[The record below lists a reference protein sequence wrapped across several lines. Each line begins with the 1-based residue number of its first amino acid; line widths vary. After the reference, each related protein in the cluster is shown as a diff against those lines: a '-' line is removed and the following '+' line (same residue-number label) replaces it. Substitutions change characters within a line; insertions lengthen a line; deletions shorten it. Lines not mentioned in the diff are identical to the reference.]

1 MQEKV
6 IQKGGSFL
14 LEEVPPKDVFT
25 PEDFSDEHHMLI
37 KTLKR
42 FIETEVLPHVAEIE
56 AQDWELTRK
65 LMRKA
70 GDLGLLGAD
79 IEEEY
84 GGAQMDGISSLLIS
98 ENAGAAGSFGVTL
111 SVHTG
116 IGSMPLVFFGSR
128 AQKEKYLPAMA
139 RGEKIGA
146 YALTEPGA
154 GTDALSLQTTAALS
168 PDGTCYTLDG
178 TKQFITNGGIADI
191 VSTYAKVD
199 GEKMTAFIL
208 ERDFDGVSTG
218 PEEKKMGIRGSST
231 CSIFLDGARVPA
243 ENVLFEIG
251 RGHTVAFNILN
262 LGRFKVAAGCLG
274 AAKVAIEN
282 SVGYAKQRV
291 QFGRPVCQFG
301 LMKHKISEMATRAY
315 TAESMLYRTG
325 GLIDAILA
333 TVDRTAE
340 DVGRQSATN
349 VAEYAIECSINKVYC
364 SEMLAYVADEAVQM
378 YGGYGYTEEYPV
390 ERIYRDSKIFRI
402 YEGTN
407 EINRVIISTW
417 LMRKATK
424 NEIPLLSVA
433 ESVKSEWPSMGP
445 VRPSPDDGPL
455 GHQSRIVDR
464 AKKVF
469 VFLCDTA
476 AQKYGAAVGEE
487 QGILGP
493 LSDMAIET
501 YAMESGLLRA
511 LKCVQSVGEQ
521 QSALKINM
529 VRLYVNDAMAR
540 IALCARQLVAAMESS
555 DSFDAQ
561 LAALGRVSEYTPVN
575 GVQLRAAIADEII
588 GAGRYTC

>member
-1 MQEKV
+1 M
-6 IQKGGSFL
+6 IRKGGSFF
-14 LEEVPPKDVFT
+14 LEEVPPNEVFT
-25 PEDFSDEHHMLI
+25 PEDFSDEHHMLV
-37 KTLKR
+37 KTFKR
-42 FIETEVLPHVAEIE
+42 FIENEVLPHTAEIE
-56 AQDWELTRK
+56 AQDWELTRR

-70 GDLGLLGAD
+70 GELGLLGAD

-84 GGAQMDGISSLLIS
+84 GGAQLDGISSLLIS
-98 ENAGAAGSFGVTL
+98 EYAGSAGSFGVTL

-116 IGSMPLVFFGSR
+116 IGEMPLIFFGSK
-128 AQKEKYLPAMA
+128 AQKAKYLPAMA

-154 GTDALSLQTTAALS
+154 GSDALSLQTTAALS
-168 PDGTCYTLDG
+168 PDGTCFTLDG

-231 CSIFLDGARVPA
+231 CSIFLDGARVPV

-262 LGRFKVAAGCLG
+262 LGRFKVAAGCVG
-274 AAKVAIEN
+274 AAKVAIEH
-282 SVGYAKQRV
+282 SVGYARERV

-315 TAESMLYRTG
+315 MAESMLYRTG

-333 TVDRTAE
+333 TADRTA
-340 DVGRQSATN
+340 DGVWIQGATS

-390 ERIYRDSKIFRI
+390 ERIYRDCRIFRI

-417 LMRKATK
+417 LMKKATK
-424 NEIPLLSVA
+424 NEIPLFSVA
-433 ESVKSEWPSMGP
+433 ERVKSEWPSMGP

-455 GHQSRIVDR
+455 DHQRRVLDR
-464 AKKVF
+464 AKKVLTF
-469 VFLCDTA
+469 FCDAA
-476 AQKYGAAVGEE
+476 AQRYGSAIGEE

-511 LKCVQSVGEQ
+511 LKSIQSVGEP
-521 QSALKINM
+521 QSTLKINM
-529 VRLYVNDAMAR
+529 ARLYVNDAMAR
-540 IALCARQLVAAMESS
+540 IVLCARQVMAAMESG
-555 DSFDAQ
+555 DSIDAQ
-561 LAALGRVSEYTPVN
+561 LAALGRVSEYTPIN

-588 GAGRYTC
+588 RAGKYTC